1 MAPQVEATDPYVNL
15 TGSLTLL
22 FHLKR
27 IVNLPGASMGIPT
40 HDKVMR
46 SGLIG
51 MASQASGFPLD
62 FPEHLPPKDHSLPAL
77 LYCSFPLF

>member
-1 MAPQVEATDPYVNL
+1 
-15 TGSLTLL
+15 
-22 FHLKR
+22 
-27 IVNLPGASMGIPT
+27 MGIPT